1 MGLPPYNLSVSPPRD
16 PRFRAACHVR
26 VRYAET
32 DAMGVVYYANYLAF
46 FESARIEYIR
56 AIGCSYRD
64 MEATGVVAA
73 VTEAHCKYLAPARFD
88 DLLTIYVRIER
99 LRKASMTFAYEVW
112 REEDGVLLS
121 EGTTAH
127 ACLNRET
134 LRPAPLPLEFRE
146 ATIAFEGPE
155 VAQ

>member
-1 MGLPPYNLSVSPPRD
+1 MFWGNSGQ
-16 PRFRAACHVR
+16 RAACHVR

-73 VTEAHCKYLAPARFD
+73 VTGARLTRVVPGD
-88 DLLTIYVRIER
+88 GHLLMLLTAGLV
-99 LRKASMTFAYEVW
+99 AYSAFQTARGSKEFSNKNCSVKSV
-112 REEDGVLLS
+112 EELKLSDVEKSNVAVL
-121 EGTTAH
+121 H
-127 ACLNRET
+127 AAEQAKGCK
-134 LRPAPLPLEFRE
+134 
-146 ATIAFEGPE
+146 
-155 VAQ
+155 